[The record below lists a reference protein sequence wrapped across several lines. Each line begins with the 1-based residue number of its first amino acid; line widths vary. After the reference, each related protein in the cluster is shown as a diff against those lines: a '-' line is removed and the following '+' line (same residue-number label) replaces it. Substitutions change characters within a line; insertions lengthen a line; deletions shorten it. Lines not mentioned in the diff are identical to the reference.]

1 MIFQPKI
8 DLFSVFYTMN
18 LQFMVLIYTCFARQ
32 SLYTMNLQFMVS
44 IYTCFARQSLY
55 TMNLQ
60 FVVSIY
66 TCFARQSFYTIIS
79 TACFRFRMH
88 TSVWI
93 PPNSP
98 SLVQEISFPEVNFTS
113 FVLKE

>member
-1 MIFQPKI
+1 MVLIYTCFVRQS
-8 DLFSVFYTMN
+8 LYTMN
-18 LQFMVLIYTCFARQ
+18 CKFMVLIYTHFVRQSLYTMNCKFMVLIYTCFARQ
-32 SLYTMNLQFMVS
+32 SLYTM
-44 IYTCFARQSLY
+44 
-55 TMNLQ
+55 
-60 FVVSIY
+60 
-66 TCFARQSFYTIIS
+66 IS